1 MRKAWIENEA
11 IRDICPAGLD
21 PVEIYGEV
29 IGANYNTDVPDD
41 AVNGWVL
48 LGGVFQPKPPTPPA
62 PVVLTVEQ
70 YVAAMDANFDA
81 KARQNNYD
89 SRITC
94 ALRAGYAGPFQAE
107 GIAFAQWMDNSYAAA
122 YQILA
127 AVQAGQ
133 RPAPE
138 STAALL
144 AELPQFDWA
153 NV

>member
-1 MRKAWIENEA
+1 MAKAWIDNNA
-11 IRDICPAGLD
+11 VRDVCPVGLD
-21 PVEIYGEV
+21 PVFLYGEE
-29 IGANYNTDVPDD
+29 IGANYSTDVPDD
-41 AVNGWVL
+41 AKHGWVL
-48 LGGVFQPKPPTPPA
+48 IGGVWQAPQPVTTPPA
-62 PVVLTVEQ
+62 PPTVEQ
-70 YVAAMDANFDA
+70 FVAAMDANFDA
-81 KARQNNYD
+81 KAREKNYD

-107 GIAFAQWMDNSYAAA
+107 GIAFAQWVDNSYAAA
-122 YQILA
+122 HQILA